1 MANTNIDLLYPEFWL
16 SAFDELD
23 TGIYNFQNLVS
34 RSAERQ
40 LATAGEAV
48 NVPLAYDFGDAD
60 DWTPGTAITASD
72 IAQQT
77 KVVTLNQSKR
87 KTFTLNGTD
96 LSKSPYQL
104 IEEYGIGAAKSIFET
119 VNKTIYETMLQ
130 STEFI
135 DGITTFD
142 KDTVLAARKRLAA
155 NEASQRMRQFVA
167 GTDEYSDMLGFADF
181 ARLDYSGDRDP
192 IIEGRLNRR
201 YGMTMYENN
210 AIETY
215 TPADVVGAVN
225 NVAGYNIGDTTIIVD
240 GFDDDTNP
248 IRVGDIFTIATE
260 TGTPYH
266 TVTATTTTG
275 DDTTGI
281 TFAPSLVSAIA
292 DNDAITVTPT
302 RSAVAFVPSG
312 VAFAAR
318 AYAALPEGVGVR
330 TTIQMINNLPIRVSI
345 WQNGSLGI
353 NIQYDI
359 LYGCTLVKSSR
370 VVRVLVNG

>member
-16 SAFDELD
+16 ASFDELD

-40 LATAGEAV
+40 LANAGESV
-48 NVPLAYDFGDAD
+48 NVPLAYDFGEAD
-60 DWTPGTAITASD
+60 DWTPGNAITTSD

-77 KVVTLNQSKR
+77 KVVTLDQSKR
-87 KTFTLNGTD
+87 KTFTLNGAD

-104 IEEYGIGAAKSIFET
+104 IEEYGVGAAKSIFET
-119 VNKTIYETMLQ
+119 VNKSIYTTMLS

-135 DGITTFD
+135 DATTTFD
-142 KDTVLAARKRLAA
+142 KDSVLAARKRLAA

-167 GTDEYSDMLGFADF
+167 GTDDYSDMLGFADF

-201 YGMTMYENN
+201 YGMSIYENN

-225 NVAGYNIGDTTIIVD
+225 NVGGYAADTTTIAVD

-248 IRVGDIFTIATE
+248 IRIGDVFTIAGE

-281 TFAPSLVSAIA
+281 TFAPALVSSVA
-292 DNDAITVTPT
+292 DDAAVTVTPT
-302 RSAVAFVPSG
+302 RSAIAFIPSG
-312 VAFAAR
+312 IAFAAR
-318 AYAALPEGVGVR
+318 AYAPLPDSVGVR
-330 TTIQMINNLPIRVSI
+330 TTIQMINNLPVRVSI
-345 WQNGSLGI
+345 WQNGNLGI

-359 LYGCTLVKSSR
+359 LYGVTLVKAER
-370 VVRVLVNG
+370 VVRVITND